1 MGHILLRVRG
11 CLALT
16 IACCCI
22 ACASP
27 ADAEGTVGQV
37 DHVLAPPDLA
47 GWKTA
52 PPDQDY
58 RFPRLSPLR
67 LQSEDGAVDVDIGM
81 RVLALGRQVKDHV
94 GAIPVDEW
102 LPKNRRWLP
111 VGQKAQQCFWQD
123 SLSTAGSKQRIF
135 SGQARCRRPNFL
147 LIFNMFSRLDR
158 RSSDAMWKNA
168 FARIVLGTQTTAR
181 CLSPEEMTFLT
192 DYEGPP
198 FASRSVDPN
207 TIIVA
212 AAPMCGSGGCKC
224 FRYERKVGCFQL
236 VLPPFHCDDELRRIP

>member
-67 LQSEDGAVDVDIGM
+67 LQSEDGAVDVDIGT
-81 RVLALGRQVKDHV
+81 RVIALGRQVEDHA
-94 GAIPVDEW
+94 GAIPVAEW
-102 LPKNRRWLP
+102 LPKNKRWLP

-123 SLSTAGSKQRIF
+123 SLSTAGSKQRLF

-158 RSSDAMWKNA
+158 RSSNAMWKNP
-168 FARIVLGTQTTAR
+168 FARILLGTQTTPR
-181 CLSPEEMTFLT
+181 RLGPEATAVLT
-192 DYEGPP
+192 DSARPP
-198 FASRSVDPN
+198 LATRPADPN
-207 TIIVA
+207 TI
-212 AAPMCGSGGCKC
+212 
-224 FRYERKVGCFQL
+224 
-236 VLPPFHCDDELRRIP
+236 